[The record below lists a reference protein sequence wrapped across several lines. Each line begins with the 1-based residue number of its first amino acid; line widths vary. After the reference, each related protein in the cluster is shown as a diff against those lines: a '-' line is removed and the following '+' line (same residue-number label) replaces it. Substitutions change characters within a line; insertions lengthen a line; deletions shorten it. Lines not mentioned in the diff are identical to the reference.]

1 MYDHLPPRLAKYLA
15 AIYTGT
21 DVPEIE
27 QDIDGRL
34 DAFAVAWRHRTK
46 LLRWNKQRGQT
57 INQLNQRIHE
67 QRLKIDR
74 LNRLLEHEKCK
85 ADYRL
90 FLLELYRRDLSKVE
104 KWNNAHKRE
113 IAQLQSKLHYRRVEV
128 KFLLRQLE
136 DQNSLLKLKNQ
147 SIDDLVG
154 FLHNEKRKAR
164 ELKRQVDKLNES
176 TDMSCRVNH
185 DFDIAVHK
193 QDEELA
199 DWYEYVQLLI
209 AKLNEKEKQLKLSN
223 KKGMACMNNLTI
235 KTVIDDHGSV
245 PAYSREDDAAV
256 DLRASESCYIKAGA
270 VRLVDTGVRVAIP
283 NGYVGLLC
291 PRSGMACKHEV
302 TVINSPGVID
312 PNYRGSIKVGLVNH
326 NSVGFD
332 IREGDRIAQ
341 LLIVPVP
348 RVTFEQVEELND
360 TERGADGFGSSG
372 R

>member
-21 DVPEIE
+21 DVLEIE

-57 INQLNQRIHE
+57 INQLNKRIHE
-67 QRLKIDR
+67 QRLKICE
-74 LNRLLEHEKCK
+74 LNERVEDLHWGKMRYKALAEHWAREHW
-85 ADYRL
+85 R
-90 FLLELYRRDLSKVE
+90 VT

-113 IAQLQSKLHYRRVEV
+113 IAQLQSKLHDRRVEV

-136 DQNSLLKLKNQ
+136 DRNSLLKIKNQ

-154 FLHNEKRKAR
+154 MLYSEKRMAR
-164 ELKRQVDKLNES
+164 ELKKQSRGKQ
-176 TDMSCRVNH
+176 MNH
-185 DFDIAVHK
+185 V
-193 QDEELA
+193 E
-199 DWYEYVQLLI
+199 
-209 AKLNEKEKQLKLSN
+209 
-223 KKGMACMNNLTI
+223 I

-245 PAYSREDDAAV
+245 PAYSRDGDAAV

-283 NGYVGLLC
+283 NGYVGLVC

-326 NSVGFD
+326 NSAGFD

-341 LLIVPVP
+341 LLIMPVP
-348 RVTFEQVEELND
+348 RVTFEQVAELDD

>member
-34 DAFAVAWRHRTK
+34 YAFAVARRHLTK
-46 LLRWNKQRGQT
+46 LLRWNKQRGQK

-67 QRLKIDR
+67 QRLKICE
-74 LNRLLEHEKCK
+74 LNERVEDLHWGKMRYKALAEHWAREHW
-85 ADYRL
+85 R
-90 FLLELYRRDLSKVE
+90 VT

-113 IAQLQSKLHYRRVEV
+113 IAQLQSKLHDRRIEV
-128 KFLLRQLE
+128 KFLL
-136 DQNSLLKLKNQ
+136 
-147 SIDDLVG
+147 
-154 FLHNEKRKAR
+154 NENDVFSRAIQRRDKKIR
-164 ELKRQVDKLNES
+164 EL
-176 TDMSCRVNH
+176 
-185 DFDIAVHK
+185 
-193 QDEELA
+193 QDEIVAERRKVDALNKCADTYDEINEDLIRAVMQQDVELA

-209 AKLNEKEKQLKLSN
+209 AKLNEKDAKSFLKLN
-223 KKGMACMNNLTI
+223 ARKKGMACMNNLTI
-235 KTVIDDHGSV
+235 KAVIDDHCSV
-245 PAYSREDDAAV
+245 PAYSRADDAAV

-283 NGYVGLLC
+283 NGYVGLVC

-326 NSVGFD
+326 NSVCFD

-348 RVTFEQVEELND
+348 RVTFEQVAELDD

>member
-15 AIYTGT
+15 AIYAGT

-34 DAFAVAWRHRTK
+34 YAFAVARRHLTK
-46 LLRWNKQRGQT
+46 LLRWNKQRGQK

-67 QRLKIDR
+67 QRLKICE
-74 LNRLLEHEKCK
+74 LNERVEDLHWGKMRYKALAEHWAREHW
-85 ADYRL
+85 R
-90 FLLELYRRDLSKVE
+90 VT

-113 IAQLQSKLHYRRVEV
+113 IAHLQSKLHDRRVEV
-128 KFLLRQLE
+128 KLLL
-136 DQNSLLKLKNQ
+136 
-147 SIDDLVG
+147 
-154 FLHNEKRKAR
+154 NENDVFSRAIQRRDKKIR
-164 ELKRQVDKLNES
+164 ELQDAIAHERRQVDALNKCADTYDEINE
-176 TDMSCRVNH
+176 DLIR
-185 DFDIAVHK
+185 AVMQ
-193 QDEELA
+193 QDVELA
-199 DWYEYVQLLI
+199 DWHEYVQLLI

-235 KTVIDDHGSV
+235 KAVIDDHGSV
-245 PAYSREDDAAV
+245 PAYSRADDAAV

-283 NGYVGLLC
+283 GGYVGLVC

-326 NSVGFD
+326 NSAGFD

-348 RVTFEQVEELND
+348 RVMFQQVEELDD

>member
-15 AIYTGT
+15 EIYAGT

-27 QDIDGRL
+27 RQDIDSRL

-46 LLRWNKQRGQT
+46 LLCWNKQRGQK

-90 FLLELYRRDLSKVE
+90 FVLELYRRDLSKVE

-136 DQNSLLKLKNQ
+136 DRNSLLKLKNQ

-154 FLHNEKRKAR
+154 MLHNEKRKAR
-164 ELKRQVDKLNES
+164 ELKKQSRGKQ
-176 TDMSCRVNH
+176 MNH
-185 DFDIAVHK
+185 V
-193 QDEELA
+193 E
-199 DWYEYVQLLI
+199 
-209 AKLNEKEKQLKLSN
+209 
-223 KKGMACMNNLTI
+223 I
-235 KTVIDDHGSV
+235 KTVIDDHGAV
-245 PAYSREDDAAV
+245 PAYSRADDAAV

-283 NGYVGLLC
+283 SGYVGLVC
-291 PRSGMACKHEV
+291 PRSGIACKHEV
-302 TVINSPGVID
+302 TVINAPGVID

-348 RVTFEQVEELND
+348 RVVFQQVAELDD

>member
-1 MYDHLPPRLAKYLA
+1 MYDHLPPRLARYLA

-21 DVPEIE
+21 SVPEIE
-27 QDIDGRL
+27 RQDVRSRIDEFANVWRSCKKLERL
-34 DAFAVAWRHRTK
+34 
-46 LLRWNKQRGQT
+46 NKQRGQT

-67 QRLKIDR
+67 QRLKIGR
-74 LNRLLEHEKCK
+74 LNMLLEHEKCK

-113 IAQLQSKLHYRRVEV
+113 IAQLQSKLHDRRVEV
-128 KFLLRQLE
+128 KRLL
-136 DQNSLLKLKNQ
+136 
-147 SIDDLVG
+147 
-154 FLHNEKRKAR
+154 NENDVFSRAIQRRNKKIR
-164 ELKRQVDKLNES
+164 EL
-176 TDMSCRVNH
+176 
-185 DFDIAVHK
+185 
-193 QDEELA
+193 QDEIVAERRKVDALNKCADTYDEINEDLIRAVMQQDVELA
-199 DWYEYVQLLI
+199 DWHEYVQLLI
-209 AKLNEKEKQLKLSN
+209 AELNEKDAKSFLKLN
-223 KKGMACMNNLTI
+223 ARKKGMACMNNLTI

-245 PAYSREDDAAV
+245 PAYSRDGDAAV
-256 DLRASESCYIKAGA
+256 DLRASESCYIGAGA

-283 NGYVGLLC
+283 NGYVGLVC

-326 NSVGFD
+326 NSAGFD

-341 LLIVPVP
+341 LLIMPVP
-348 RVTFEQVEELND
+348 RVTFEQVEELDD

>member
-46 LLRWNKQRGQT
+46 LLSWNKRRGQK

-67 QRLKIDR
+67 QRMKICELNER
-74 LNRLLEHEKCK
+74 LTFEKRN
-85 ADYRL
+85 ANTL
-90 FLLELYRRDLSKVE
+90 FSFEEFWQQNFFKVN

-113 IAQLQSKLHYRRVEV
+113 IAQLQSKLHDRRVEV
-128 KFLLRQLE
+128 KRLL
-136 DQNSLLKLKNQ
+136 
-147 SIDDLVG
+147 
-154 FLHNEKRKAR
+154 NENDVFSRAIQRRDKKIR
-164 ELKRQVDKLNES
+164 ELQDDIVAERRKVDALNKCADTYDEINE
-176 TDMSCRVNH
+176 DLIRAVMQQ
-185 DFDIAVHK
+185 DI
-193 QDEELA
+193 ELA

-209 AKLNEKEKQLKLSN
+209 AELNEKEKQLKLSN

-235 KTVIDDHGSV
+235 KTVIDDHGSA
-245 PAYSREDDAAV
+245 PAYSRDGDAAV
-256 DLRASESCYIKAGA
+256 DLRASENCYIKAGA

-283 NGYVGLLC
+283 NGYVGLVC

-302 TVINSPGVID
+302 TVINAPGVID

-341 LLIVPVP
+341 LLIMPVP
-348 RVTFEQVEELND
+348 RVTFEQVAELDD

>member
-21 DVPEIE
+21 DVLEIE
-27 QDIDGRL
+27 RQDTEAITE
-34 DAFAVAWRHRTK
+34 AKIKAWRCFTK

-67 QRLKIDR
+67 QRLKICE
-74 LNRLLEHEKCK
+74 LNERVEDLHWGKMRYKALTEHWAREHW
-85 ADYRL
+85 R
-90 FLLELYRRDLSKVE
+90 VT

-113 IAQLQSKLHYRRVEV
+113 IAQLQSKLHDRRVEV
-128 KFLLRQLE
+128 KLLL
-136 DQNSLLKLKNQ
+136 
-147 SIDDLVG
+147 
-154 FLHNEKRKAR
+154 NENDVFSRAIQRRNKKIR
-164 ELKRQVDKLNES
+164 EL
-176 TDMSCRVNH
+176 
-185 DFDIAVHK
+185 
-193 QDEELA
+193 QDEIVAERRKVDALNKCADTYDEINEDLIRAVMQQDVELA
-199 DWYEYVQLLI
+199 DWHEYVQLLI
-209 AKLNEKEKQLKLSN
+209 AKLNEKDAKSFLKLN
-223 KKGMACMNNLTI
+223 ARKKGMACMNNLTI
-235 KTVIDDHGSV
+235 KTVIDDHGAV
-245 PAYSREDDAAV
+245 PAYSRDGDAAV

-283 NGYVGLLC
+283 SGYVGLVC

-348 RVTFEQVEELND
+348 RVTFEQVEELD
-360 TERGADGFGSSG
+360 GTERGADGFGSSG

>member
-46 LLRWNKQRGQT
+46 LLSWNKQRGQK

-67 QRLKIDR
+67 QRLKICE
-74 LNRLLEHEKCK
+74 LNERVEDLHWGKMRYKALAEHWAREHW
-85 ADYRL
+85 R
-90 FLLELYRRDLSKVE
+90 VT

-113 IAQLQSKLHYRRVEV
+113 IAQLQSKLHDRRVEV
-128 KFLLRQLE
+128 KLLL
-136 DQNSLLKLKNQ
+136 
-147 SIDDLVG
+147 
-154 FLHNEKRKAR
+154 NENDVFSRAIQRRNKKIR
-164 ELKRQVDKLNES
+164 EL
-176 TDMSCRVNH
+176 
-185 DFDIAVHK
+185 
-193 QDEELA
+193 QDEIVAERRKVDALNKCADTYDEINEDLIRAVMQQDVELA
-199 DWYEYVQLLI
+199 DWHEYVQLLI
-209 AKLNEKEKQLKLSN
+209 AELNEKDAKSFLKLN
-223 KKGMACMNNLTI
+223 ARKKGMACMNNLTI

-245 PAYSREDDAAV
+245 PAYSRDGDAAV

-283 NGYVGLLC
+283 SGYVGLVC

-302 TVINSPGVID
+302 TVINAPGVID

-326 NSVGFD
+326 NERGF
-332 IREGDRIAQ
+332 RYPRGRPHSAA
-341 LLIVPVP
+341 VNRPVP
-348 RVTFEQVEELND
+348 RVMFQQVEELDD

>member
-1 MYDHLPPRLAKYLA
+1 MYDHLPPRLARYLA

-21 DVPEIE
+21 SVPEIE
-27 QDIDGRL
+27 RQDARSRVDE
-34 DAFAVAWRHRTK
+34 FANVWRSYKK
-46 LLRWNKQRGQT
+46 LERWNKQRGQT
-57 INQLNQRIHE
+57 INQLNQRIHD
-67 QRLKIDR
+67 QRLKICELDR
-74 LNRLLEHEKCK
+74 RLTFEKRH
-85 ADYRL
+85 ANAL
-90 FLLELYRRDLSKVE
+90 FSFEEFWQQNFFKVN

-113 IAQLQSKLHYRRVEV
+113 IAQLQNKLHDRRVEV

-136 DQNSLLKLKNQ
+136 ERNSMLKLKDQ
-147 SIDDLVG
+147 KIDELLGKIVAERRKVDALNKCADTYDEINEDLI
-154 FLHNEKRKAR
+154 R
-164 ELKRQVDKLNES
+164 
-176 TDMSCRVNH
+176 
-185 DFDIAVHK
+185 AVMQ
-193 QDEELA
+193 QDVELA
-199 DWYEYVQLLI
+199 DWHEYVQLLI
-209 AKLNEKEKQLKLSN
+209 AELNEKEKQLKLSN

-235 KTVIDDHGSV
+235 ETVIDDHGAV
-245 PAYSREDDAAV
+245 PAYSRDGDAAV
-256 DLRASESCYIKAGA
+256 DMRASESCFIKAGA

-283 NGYVGLLC
+283 NGYVGLVC

-302 TVINSPGVID
+302 TVINAPGVID

-348 RVTFEQVEELND
+348 RVMFQQVEELDD

>member
-21 DVPEIE
+21 DVGEIE
-27 QDIDGRL
+27 RQDTEAITE
-34 DAFAVAWRHRTK
+34 AKIKAWRCFTK
-46 LLRWNKQRGQT
+46 LSRWNKQRGQK
-57 INQLNQRIHE
+57 INQLNRIICN
-67 QRLKIDR
+67 QRLKMR
-74 LNRLLEHEKCK
+74 ELNRQLEFEKWMV
-85 ADYRL
+85 DNRSL
-90 FLLELYRRDLSKVE
+90 WLEVCRRNFSKVE

-136 DQNSLLKLKNQ
+136 DLNSLLKLKNQ

-154 FLHNEKRKAR
+154 MLYNEKRKAR
-164 ELKRQVDKLNES
+164 ELKMQSRGNQ
-176 TDMSCRVNH
+176 M
-185 DFDIAVHK
+185 DFV
-193 QDEELA
+193 
-199 DWYEYVQLLI
+199 
-209 AKLNEKEKQLKLSN
+209 
-223 KKGMACMNNLTI
+223 GI

-245 PAYSREDDAAV
+245 PAYSRYGDAAV

-270 VRLVDTGVRVAIP
+270 VRLVDTGVRVAVP
-283 NGYVGLLC
+283 NGYVGLVC

-302 TVINSPGVID
+302 TVINAPGVID

-348 RVTFEQVEELND
+348 RVTFEQVEELDD